1 MRCVDVDE
9 KLAREQKIRNEKEAK
24 KRNNLL
30 YPAHLTHAKSNENIS
45 NQNDI
50 VLNSS
55 NTVIKSPLKAIKE
68 FSYFDWSKVKLFN
81 KTISD
86 ENDENKDIF
95 NRNVSKSLDDSYNYQ
110 NIQRFQSDNKKIKD
124 LPQVITIRFI

>member
-1 MRCVDVDE
+1 LRCVDVDE
-9 KLAREQKIRNEKEAK
+9 KLAREEKIRNEKEAK

-30 YPAHLTHAKSNENIS
+30 YPVHLTNAKSNENIS

-55 NTVIKSPLKAIKE
+55 NTITKSPLKAIKE

>member
-30 YPAHLTHAKSNENIS
+30 YPAHLTHAKSNE
-45 NQNDI
+45 
-50 VLNSS
+50 
-55 NTVIKSPLKAIKE
+55 
-68 FSYFDWSKVKLFN
+68 
-81 KTISD
+81 
-86 ENDENKDIF
+86 ENDENKNIF